1 MEPTMRA
8 MMTFA
13 LGVLLTAGAAAA
25 PCEKPDPVS
34 RVTGDREC
42 LVVRTYPE
50 PAPATAKVLLVV
62 LHGDVSSGGPAN
74 YHFALAQ
81 KLATDGV
88 VTVAMIRPGYA
99 DGAGGESS
107 GSHNG
112 RNDHYTKENAL
123 EVAGAVARLKAH
135 YQAGKVILVGHSGG
149 AATAAL
155 VLGLQPALATG
166 AVLVACPC
174 ELVSWRSGRRA
185 WTRSENPLDWAG
197 KVSPAVRVIALTGA
211 RDDNTSPMLA
221 QTYINA
227 LAGRG
232 VNAVFETVPDAGHND
247 AFRSPL
253 VGVAVDKLLKD

>member
-1 MEPTMRA
+1 MRA

-135 YQAGKVILVGHSGG
+135 YQAGKV
-149 AATAAL
+149 
-155 VLGLQPALATG
+155 
-166 AVLVACPC
+166 
-174 ELVSWRSGRRA
+174 
-185 WTRSENPLDWAG
+185 
-197 KVSPAVRVIALTGA
+197 SPAVRVIALTGA